1 MSTKNKKTFHILSI
15 DGGGILGLYSAGIL
29 SNIEKDF
36 FNGEPLSSHFD
47 LITGT
52 STGGII
58 ALALATGCHA
68 SEIEDFYTRYANR
81 IFPSKRRNKIGLFS
95 NKYSNKQLREG
106 LYEFFGSKK
115 IKDCKTHV
123 CIPAINAATCATLVF
138 KTNNNGFQNRDDE
151 CKLVDVALATSAAPT
166 FFPLHHFENYQGL
179 VDGGLWQNNPSLI
192 GLIEAIA
199 CFVGEGKAFDDISI
213 LSIGNPN
220 SSIKKSVD
228 TKSKRS
234 GLLKWKANIISL
246 PMKVNSIGTDYI
258 IKILHRSNSSYLSK
272 YERIECGSLTN
283 DCSSLKLDSADKH
296 SLAKLMELSHQDY
309 NNKKVALTNF
319 FKEEN

>member
-1 MSTKNKKTFHILSI
+1 MSTGNKKTFHILSI

-58 ALALATGCHA
+58 ALALATGCHT

-81 IFPSKRRNKIGLFS
+81 IFPSKRRNRIGLFS

-115 IKDCKTHV
+115 IKDCKTHI
-123 CIPAINAATCATLVF
+123 CIPTINAATCAPLVF
-138 KTNNNGFQNRDDE
+138 KTNNNGSQNRDDE

-179 VDGGLWQNNPSLI
+179 VDGGLWQNTPSLI
-192 GLIEAIA
+192 GLIEALT
-199 CFVGEGKAFDDISI
+199 CFVGEEQAFDDISI

-220 SSIKKSVD
+220 SSIKESVD

-272 YERIECGSLTN
+272 YERIECGSLTS

-309 NNKKVALTNF
+309 NNKKVALTDF